1 MVVNGDAPIVAKGVL
16 PVKGAAKKPVQKKA
30 AVKPKPDV
38 IEISP
43 DTEEQVK
50 ENKQK
55 KKAGDDSSVKKATL
69 TSTLTARSK
78 VRIIHLVLKQ
88 LYLVIFLYFVV

>member
-1 MVVNGDAPIVAKGVL
+1 MVNGDAPIVAKGAL
-16 PVKGAAKKPVQKKA
+16 AVKAAAKKPAHKKV

-43 DTEEQVK
+43 GTEEQVK

-55 KKAGDDSSVKKATL
+55 KKAGDDSSLKKATL

-78 VRIIHLVLKQ
+78 VGIFCLILEQ
-88 LYLVIFLYFVV
+88 LYSVIFLYFVV